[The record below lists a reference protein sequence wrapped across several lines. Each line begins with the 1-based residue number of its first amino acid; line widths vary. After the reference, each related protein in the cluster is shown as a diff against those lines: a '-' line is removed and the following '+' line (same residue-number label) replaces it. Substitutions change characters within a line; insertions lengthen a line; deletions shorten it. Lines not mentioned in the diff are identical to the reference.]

1 MTFIFFFIERK
12 HLSEPCQIHVQCSGN
27 GNAIC
32 GENNTCVCDKG
43 NVRVQD
49 KCVLGKNQRK
59 RGGGGRSVTPL
70 NLTTAFYVLMLGWAS
85 KNAHYIENM
94 EFQGLQAATAH
105 FLTFYDI
112 NNRVRPSRHFEQF
125 TVSFILPVP
134 LTLSADNTCYTSIE
148 FPNAPL
154 YA

>member
-1 MTFIFFFIERK
+1 
-12 HLSEPCQIHVQCSGN
+12 
-27 GNAIC
+27 
-32 GENNTCVCDKG
+32 
-43 NVRVQD
+43 
-49 KCVLGKNQRK
+49 
-59 RGGGGRSVTPL
+59 
-70 NLTTAFYVLMLGWAS
+70 MLAWAS
-85 KNAHYIENM
+85 KNAHNIENM

-112 NNRVRPSRHFEQF
+112 LITVSDRLDTRHIELI

-134 LTLSADNTCYTSIE
+134 MTLSADNTCYTSIK